1 MGMHIAKLFNQ
12 EKAERVSTACPT
24 VMEDVS
30 RALPLEESFCLF
42 SALGDPGTKTH
53 FQGGQFED
61 RKAL

>member
-1 MGMHIAKLFNQ
+1 MGIHIAKLFNQ
-12 EKAERVSTACPT
+12 GKAERVSTARPI

-30 RALPLEESFCLF
+30 RALPLEESFCFF
-42 SALGDPGTKTH
+42 SALGDPGTMIH

>member
-12 EKAERVSTACPT
+12 GKAERVSTARPI

-30 RALPLEESFCLF
+30 RALPLEESFWFF
-42 SALGDPGTKTH
+42 SALGDPGTMIH